1 MCKNKTDN
9 LFSDEMAL
17 YLNKSR
23 KINYMKKIVILFI
36 GVLISG
42 STIAQAE
49 KSATER
55 AKNQTE
61 RISQEANLTNEQKS
75 KVYEINLGINQK
87 NDALKTSTLSEEE
100 QKKIQNQ
107 NNEVR
112 RQMIS
117 ALLTP
122 EQKDIM
128 KKKMS
133 KKKEIRKKKMRGKAK
148 RQIQEKNSLNH

>member
-100 QKKIQNQ
+100 QKKIQIQ

-122 EQKDIM
+122 EKKDIM

>member
-9 LFSDEMAL
+9 LFSNEMAL
-17 YLNKSR
+17 YLGKSR
-23 KINYMKKIVILFI
+23 KINFMKKMVILFI

-61 RISQEANLTNEQKS
+61 KISQEANLTNEQKS

-87 NDALKTSTLSEEE
+87 NDALKTSTFSEEE
-100 QKKIQNQ
+100 QKKIQIQ

-122 EQKDIM
+122 EQKDLM

>member
-9 LFSDEMAL
+9 LFSNEMAL
-17 YLNKSR
+17 YLGKSR
-23 KINYMKKIVILFI
+23 KINYMKKMVILFI

-49 KSATER
+49 NSAAER

-87 NDALKTSTLSEEE
+87 NEALKTSTLSEEE

-107 NNEVR
+107 NNEIR
-112 RQMIS
+112 KQMIS
-117 ALLTP
+117 ELLTP

>member
-100 QKKIQNQ
+100 QKKIQIQ

>member
-9 LFSDEMAL
+9 LYSSEMAL
-17 YLNKSR
+17 YLEKFR
-23 KINYMKKIVILFI
+23 KKIYMKKIVILFI

-61 RISQEANLTNEQKS
+61 KISQEANLTNEQKS

-112 RQMIS
+112 KQMIS

-122 EQKDIM
+122 EQKDLM

-148 RQIQEKNSLNH
+148 RKIQEKNSLNH

>member
-1 MCKNKTDN
+1 
-9 LFSDEMAL
+9 
-17 YLNKSR
+17 
-23 KINYMKKIVILFI
+23 MKKIVILFI

-100 QKKIQNQ
+100 QKKIQIQ

>member
-9 LFSDEMAL
+9 LFSNEMAL
-17 YLNKSR
+17 YLRKSR
-23 KINYMKKIVILFI
+23 KINYMKKMVILFI

-42 STIAQAE
+42 STIAQAA

-61 RISQEANLTNEQKS
+61 KISQEANLTNEQKS

-87 NDALKTSTLSEEE
+87 NDALKTSTFSEEE
-100 QKKIQNQ
+100 QKKIQIQ

-112 RQMIS
+112 KQMIS
-117 ALLTP
+117 ELLTP
-122 EQKDIM
+122 EQKDLM